1 MAEEDVALAAIRI
14 KADGIEVLDIVD
26 SKYKNL
32 GSTMAKGKARAE
44 GNAEAME
51 KLRKISEKSAKS
63 TQNNSVKN
71 IESLMIMEAA
81 TSATNQLI
89 SARYKE
95 IDSKLAS
102 GEITDEEAE
111 KLRKEVKQQ
120 EKYSSA
126 LEKTIAMLRF
136 YKVAQYAAAAA
147 QTVFTKATQGG
158 TAAIKLQ
165 TAAMLKNPFIRF
177 AVLVLG
183 LTYTIAKLN
192 REFGFLSDQLQALD
206 RKLDPVTRKF
216 EAILDSIESITGFDI
231 QNNKIFE
238 AFLVE

>member
-1 MAEEDVALAAIRI
+1 MAEEDVALLAVRI
-14 KADGIEVLDIVD
+14 KADGIEVLDVVD

-32 GSTMAKGKARAE
+32 GSTMAKGKKRAE

-177 AVLVLG
+177 AVLVIG

-192 REFGFLSDQLQALD
+192 REFGFLSDQLLALD
-206 RKLDPVTRKF
+206 RKLDPITRKF
-216 EAILDSIESITGFDI
+216 EAILDAIETITGFDI

>member
-1 MAEEDVALAAIRI
+1 MAEEDVALLAVKI
-14 KADGIEVLDIVD
+14 KADGIEVLDVVD

-32 GSTMAKGKARAE
+32 GSTMAKGKKRAE

-231 QNNKIFE
+231 QNNRIFE

>member
-32 GSTMAKGKARAE
+32 GSTMAKGKKRAE

-102 GEITDEEAE
+102 GEITAEEAE
-111 KLRKEVKQQ
+111 ELRKSVKQQ

-177 AVLVLG
+177 AVVVIGVALALAHAG
-183 LTYTIAKLN
+183 REIESFNDKLM
-192 REFGFLSDQLQALD
+192 ALD
-206 RKLDPVTRKF
+206 RKLQPVTSKF
-216 EAILDSIESITGFDI
+216 EALIEGIETITGFDI
-231 QNNKIFE
+231 QNNRIFE

>member
-1 MAEEDVALAAIRI
+1 MAEEDVALLAVRI
-14 KADGIEVLDIVD
+14 KADGIEVLDVVD
-26 SKYKNL
+26 TKYTKL
-32 GSTMAKGKARAE
+32 GATMQKGKARTE
-44 GNAEAME
+44 GHAEAMD
-51 KLRKISEKSAKS
+51 KLRKASEKSAKS

-192 REFGFLSDQLQALD
+192 REFGFLSDQLMALD

>member
-14 KADGIEVLDIVD
+14 KADGIEVIDVVD
-26 SKYKNL
+26 TKYTKL
-32 GSTMAKGKARAE
+32 GATMQKGKARTE
-44 GNAEAME
+44 GHAEAMD
-51 KLRKISEKSAKS
+51 KLRAASEKSAKS

-111 KLRKEVKQQ
+111 KMRKEVKQQ

-158 TAAIKLQ
+158 TTAIKLP
-165 TAAMLKNPFIRF
+165 AAMMKHPFFRF
-177 AVLVLG
+177 AAVVIG
-183 LTYTIAKLN
+183 LALALAYAG
-192 REFGFLSDQLQALD
+192 REIQSFNDQLKELD
-206 RKLDPVTRKF
+206 RKLQPVTSKF
-216 EAILDSIESITGFDI
+216 EALINGIETITGFDI
-231 QNNKIFE
+231 QNNRIFE

>member
-1 MAEEDVALAAIRI
+1 MAEEDIMLTTLKVTA
-14 KADGIEVLDIVD
+14 KGVQVLDVVD
-26 SKYKNL
+26 AKYKNL
-32 GSTMAKGKARAE
+32 GTTMAKGKARTE
-44 GNAEAME
+44 GHAEAMK
-51 KLRKISEKSAKS
+51 KLRQASEKSAKS

-102 GEITDEEAE
+102 GEITAEEAE
-111 KLRKEVKQQ
+111 ELRKSVKQQ

-183 LTYTIAKLN
+183 VTYTIAKLN

-216 EAILDSIESITGFDI
+216 EAILDSIEAI
-231 QNNKIFE
+231 QDLTYKTTKYLRHF
-238 AFLVE
+238 

>member
-1 MAEEDVALAAIRI
+1 MAEEDVALLAVRI
-14 KADGIEVLDIVD
+14 KADGIEVLDVVD
-26 SKYKNL
+26 TKYTKL
-32 GSTMAKGKARAE
+32 GATMQKGKARTE
-44 GNAEAME
+44 GHAEAMD
-51 KLRKISEKSAKS
+51 KLRKASEKSAKS

-102 GEITDEEAE
+102 GEITEEEAE

-165 TAAMLKNPFIRF
+165 TAAMLKNPFIKF

-183 LTYTIAKLN
+183 AALALAHAGREIESFNDKLM
-192 REFGFLSDQLQALD
+192 ALD

-216 EAILDSIESITGFDI
+216 EALIEGIEAITGFDI
-231 QNNKIFE
+231 QNNRIFE

>member
-1 MAEEDVALAAIRI
+1 MAEEDVALLAVRI
-14 KADGIEVLDIVD
+14 KADGIEVLDVVD

-32 GSTMAKGKARAE
+32 GSTMAKGKKRAE

-231 QNNKIFE
+231 QNNRIFE

>member
-32 GSTMAKGKARAE
+32 GSTMAKGKKRAE

-102 GEITDEEAE
+102 GEITAEEAE
-111 KLRKEVKQQ
+111 KLRKEVKEQ

-177 AVLVLG
+177 AVVVVSVTLI
-183 LTYTIAKLN
+183 IAKLN
-192 REFGFLSDQLQALD
+192 REFGFLSDQFQALD
-206 RKLDPVTRKF
+206 RKLEPVNRKF
-216 EAILDSIESITGFDI
+216 EALIEGIETITGFDI
-231 QNNKIFE
+231 QNNRIFE

>member
-14 KADGIEVLDIVD
+14 KADGIEVIDVVD
-26 SKYKNL
+26 TKYTKL
-32 GSTMAKGKARAE
+32 GATMQKGKARTE
-44 GNAEAME
+44 GHAEAMD
-51 KLRKISEKSAKS
+51 KLRAASEKSAKS

-111 KLRKEVKQQ
+111 KMRKEVKQQ

-158 TAAIKLQ
+158 TTAIKLQ
-165 TAAMLKNPFIRF
+165 TAAMMKHPFFRF
-177 AVLVLG
+177 AAVVIG
-183 LTYTIAKLN
+183 LALALAYAG
-192 REFGFLSDQLQALD
+192 REIQSFNDQLKELD
-206 RKLDPVTRKF
+206 RKLQPVTSKF
-216 EAILDSIESITGFDI
+216 EALINGIETITGFDI
-231 QNNKIFE
+231 QNNRIFE

>member
-32 GSTMAKGKARAE
+32 GSTMAKGKKRAE

-102 GEITDEEAE
+102 GEITAEEAE
-111 KLRKEVKQQ
+111 ELRKSVKQQ

-147 QTVFTKATQGG
+147 VNVYTAATIKNTKAVAAN
-158 TAAIKLQ
+158 TAALL
-165 TAAMLKNPFIRF
+165 ANPFVF
-177 AVLVLG
+177 VTLG
-183 LTYTIAKLN
+183 LVGLAMVLKGASK
-192 REFGFLSDQLQALD
+192 EFGLLADQLEFVGE
-206 RKLDPVTRKF
+206 KLKPVT
-216 EAILDSIESITGFDI
+216 ESIDALVEGLDTVIGTDI
-231 QNNKIFE
+231 ANNKIFE
-238 AFLVE
+238 ALITE

>member
-32 GSTMAKGKARAE
+32 GSTMAKGKKRAE

-165 TAAMLKNPFIRF
+165 TAALLKNPFIRF

-231 QNNKIFE
+231 QNNRIFE

>member
-1 MAEEDVALAAIRI
+1 MD
-14 KADGIEVLDIVD
+14 
-26 SKYKNL
+26 
-32 GSTMAKGKARAE
+32 
-44 GNAEAME
+44 
-51 KLRKISEKSAKS
+51 KLRAASEKSAKS

-111 KLRKEVKQQ
+111 KMRKEVKQQ

-192 REFGFLSDQLQALD
+192 REFGFLSDQLMALD

>member
-32 GSTMAKGKARAE
+32 GSTMAKGKKRAE

-51 KLRKISEKSAKS
+51 KLRQASEKSAKS

-102 GEITDEEAE
+102 GEITAEEAE
-111 KLRKEVKQQ
+111 ELRN
-120 EKYSSA
+120 
-126 LEKTIAMLRF
+126 
-136 YKVAQYAAAAA
+136 AAAAA
-147 QTVFTKATQGG
+147 VNVYTAATIKNTKAVAAN
-158 TAAIKLQ
+158 TAALL
-165 TAAMLKNPFIRF
+165 ANPFVF
-177 AVLVLG
+177 VTLG
-183 LTYTIAKLN
+183 LVGLAMVLKGASK
-192 REFGFLSDQLQALD
+192 EFGLLADQLEFVGE
-206 RKLDPVTRKF
+206 KLKPVT
-216 EAILDSIESITGFDI
+216 ESIDALVEGLDTVIGTDI
-231 QNNKIFE
+231 ANNKIFE
-238 AFLVE
+238 ALITE

>member
-14 KADGIEVLDIVD
+14 KAAGIEVLDIVD

-32 GSTMAKGKARAE
+32 GSTMAKGKKRAE

-165 TAAMLKNPFIRF
+165 TAALLKNPFIRF

-216 EAILDSIESITGFDI
+216 EAILDSIESIKGFEI
-231 QNNKIFE
+231 QNNRIF
-238 AFLVE
+238 